1 MVPEDTEA
9 ERSTTSRASHL
20 PRSLEVRKRVT
31 RVGGGE
37 GAERVKFEYVFGGV
51 MPSPAGVNASLS
63 KDLDHVGEA
72 EICCIRR
79 GRSQCRRGDV
89 CGRGLRQCST
99 NPATRH
105 WWCEADD
112 QFFAS
117 TD

>member
-1 MVPEDTEA
+1 M
-9 ERSTTSRASHL
+9 
-20 PRSLEVRKRVT
+20 
-31 RVGGGE
+31 
-37 GAERVKFEYVFGGV
+37 KFEYVFGGV

-79 GRSQCRRGDV
+79 GRSQCRRG
-89 CGRGLRQCST
+89 
-99 NPATRH
+99 H

>member
-1 MVPEDTEA
+1 M
-9 ERSTTSRASHL
+9 
-20 PRSLEVRKRVT
+20 
-31 RVGGGE
+31 
-37 GAERVKFEYVFGGV
+37 KFEDVFGGV
-51 MPSPAGVNASLS
+51 MPSSAGVNASLS

-72 EICCIRR
+72 EISCIRR

-89 CGRGLRQCST
+89 CGRGLRLCST
-99 NPATRH
+99 NPVTRN

>member
-1 MVPEDTEA
+1 M
-9 ERSTTSRASHL
+9 
-20 PRSLEVRKRVT
+20 
-31 RVGGGE
+31 
-37 GAERVKFEYVFGGV
+37 KFEYVFGGV

-72 EICCIRR
+72 EICCILR

-89 CGRGLRQCST
+89 CGRGRQCST

>member
-1 MVPEDTEA
+1 M
-9 ERSTTSRASHL
+9 
-20 PRSLEVRKRVT
+20 
-31 RVGGGE
+31 
-37 GAERVKFEYVFGGV
+37 KFEDVFGGV
-51 MPSPAGVNASLS
+51 MSSSAGVNASLS

-89 CGRGLRQCST
+89 CGRGLRRCST
-99 NPATRH
+99 NPVTRH

>member
-1 MVPEDTEA
+1 M
-9 ERSTTSRASHL
+9 
-20 PRSLEVRKRVT
+20 
-31 RVGGGE
+31 
-37 GAERVKFEYVFGGV
+37 KFEYVFGGV

-79 GRSQCRRGDV
+79 GGSQCRRGDV
-89 CGRGLRQCST
+89 CGRGLRRCST

-105 WWCEADD
+105 GWCEADD